1 MNIQIETVETNSF
14 SMDYFQF
21 GHGKDILVV
30 LPRLSVQ
37 SVMSSADIVAE
48 AYQSLT
54 NDFTIYLF
62 DRRKELPT
70 SYSIEDMAKDTVEAI
85 KALGLDQVN
94 IFGVSQGDMIAL
106 EIAIEEPK
114 LVKKLVLGSTTACV
128 TETMNQTIEEWIL
141 LAKKKDAKALYLSF
155 GEAVYSKDVYEQ
167 SKNLLVEAAKTVTDD
182 DMDRFVILAES
193 IDGFDVTH
201 DLDKIHCPVLVLGS
215 KDDQVLGSD
224 ATDIIVE

>member
-1 MNIQIETVETNSF
+1 
-14 SMDYFQF
+14 
-21 GHGKDILVV
+21 
-30 LPRLSVQ
+30 
-37 SVMSSADIVAE
+37 MSSADIVAE

>member
-1 MNIQIETVETNSF
+1 
-14 SMDYFQF
+14 
-21 GHGKDILVV
+21 
-30 LPRLSVQ
+30 
-37 SVMSSADIVAE
+37 MSSADIVAE

-70 SYSIEDMAKDTVEAI
+70 SYSIEEMAKDTVEAI

-193 IDGFDVTH
+193 IDGFDVTN